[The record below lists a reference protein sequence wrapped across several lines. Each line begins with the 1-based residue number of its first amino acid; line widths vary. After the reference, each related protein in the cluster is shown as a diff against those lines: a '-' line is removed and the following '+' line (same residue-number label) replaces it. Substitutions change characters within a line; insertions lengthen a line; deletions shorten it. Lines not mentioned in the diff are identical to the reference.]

1 MSKFKAGQ
9 TYKTRNGLDV
19 KLFATENTSGNRL
32 FGLVNE
38 DGIFDSMSWEQDGR
52 FTTDHESP
60 YDLIQPIKH
69 WYMLVYLHHTVKKEC
84 CLLFNS
90 EEERQE
96 WIDNSPSFKI
106 LKTFEVEKP

>member
-69 WYMLVYLHHTVKKEC
+69 WYMLVYLHSQFKKEC
-84 CLLFNS
+84 SLLFDS
-90 EEERQE
+90 EKEREE
-96 WIDNSPSFKI
+96 WINKHISTNI
-106 LKTFEVEKP
+106 LKTFEAEKP